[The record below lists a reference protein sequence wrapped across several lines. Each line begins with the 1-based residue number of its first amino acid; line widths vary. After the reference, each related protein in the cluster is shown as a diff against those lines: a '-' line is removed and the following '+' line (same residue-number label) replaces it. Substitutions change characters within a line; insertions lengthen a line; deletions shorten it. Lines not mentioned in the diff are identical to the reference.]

1 MPISSSQNSIH
12 HGSPKLDQL
21 GSESGH
27 NTAGDQPISP
37 SAMCGVKRK
46 SVTDSLAE
54 TTAFE
59 RESRLQ
65 VVNAQIAAK
74 NLRSSQVVQGRL
86 EREAL
91 KQERLE
97 RVELARLAHER
108 EEAMARRAHDLMMIE
123 RQAQLEMIRAG
134 HIPSIDPSIH

>member
-12 HGSPKLDQL
+12 HGSLKLDQL
-21 GSESGH
+21 RSESGH
-27 NTAGDQPISP
+27 NTAGDQPISL
-37 SAMCGVKRK
+37 SAICGVKHK

-59 RESRLQ
+59 RESCLQ

-74 NLRSSQVVQGRL
+74 NLRSSQTVQGRL

-97 RVELARLAHER
+97 RVELACLAHEH
-108 EEAMARRAHDLMMIE
+108 EEAMAHQAHDLIIIE
-123 RQAQLEMIRAG
+123 RQAQLEMI
-134 HIPSIDPSIH
+134 